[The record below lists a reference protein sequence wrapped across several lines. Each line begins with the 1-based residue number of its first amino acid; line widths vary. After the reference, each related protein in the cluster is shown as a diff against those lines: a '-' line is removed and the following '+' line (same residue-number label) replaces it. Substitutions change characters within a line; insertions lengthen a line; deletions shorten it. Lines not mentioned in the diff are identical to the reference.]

1 MRRFGLRNE
10 QVHAARDAY
19 LLAYGAAAVVAARD
33 SKRSGRLRQKVT
45 NAELRYP
52 GISSRFQVDTL
63 QTIGDDFN
71 LSRQRVHALFC
82 NLRLLAEITGK
93 SVDSVVRAVAVKAK
107 KLA

>member
-19 LLAYGAAAVVAARD
+19 LLTYGAAAVVAARD
-33 SKRSGRLRQKVT
+33 SKRSGRLLQKVT

-52 GISSRFQVDTL
+52 GISSRFRVDTL
-63 QTIGDDFN
+63 QAIGDDFN
-71 LSRQRVHALFC
+71 LSRQRVHALFR
-82 NLRLLAEITGK
+82 NLQLLADTTGK
-93 SVDSVVRAVAVKAK
+93 PVASVVNRVTAKAK